1 MAGTR
6 IDDHKSW
13 IGAGPAGVVFPAGA
27 KMKESK
33 GTEGDG
39 GLSHYEDT
47 NEEIVHQQKV
57 GVGKLKSYKQREV
70 YRN

>member
-1 MAGTR
+1 MSGMR

-13 IGAGPAGVVFPAGA
+13 IGAGPAGVVYPTGA
-27 KMKESK
+27 KMKNVPS
-33 GTEGDG
+33 TEGDG

-47 NEEIVHQQKV
+47 NEAIVHQQKV
-57 GVGKLKSYKQREV
+57 GVGKMKSYKQRET